1 MPACPLFGGKKT
13 EKQKEKWISRVSD
26 VTLGYPLFIYA
37 NNEPKSAL
45 ARDLGDCR
53 DNKGKLAK
61 RVFTC
66 F

>member
-1 MPACPLFGGKKT
+1 MGCDTAP
-13 EKQKEKWISRVSD
+13 
-26 VTLGYPLFIYA
+26 FIYA

-61 RVFTC
+61 RAFT
-66 F
+66 FLQGIPMDLSVKKWTQVIRKIYI